1 MRIETFTWIGHF
13 FTEQIGN
20 NQSGQHVSHDRLQ
33 QTILPDSVTLRASI
47 DLALCRIRMRGS
59 HLSSEYERIARALTG
74 IVNLPITTN
83 VDALMLSNTATTRST
98 LSPISVAYLVAWP
111 NY

>member
-1 MRIETFTWIGHF
+1 MPFCEANAAKAGTFVLPKSVADSVARTVSLCQMRIETFTWIGHF

-47 DLALCRIRMRGS
+47 DLALCRIRMRAPCS
-59 HLSSEYERIARALTG
+59 AMPSAAQRR
-74 IVNLPITTN
+74 
-83 VDALMLSNTATTRST
+83 
-98 LSPISVAYLVAWP
+98 
-111 NY
+111 